1 MVQRL
6 VAEEIETVVE
16 DQLETEF
23 WQLWHWP
30 CACCDEL
37 MIFMAKVQGELQDH
51 QTVRGK

>member
-16 DQLETEF
+16 DQLETEGNSISHGMP
-23 WQLWHWP
+23 W
-30 CACCDEL
+30 ACQVDDL
-37 MIFMAKVQGELQDH
+37 AKVQGELQDH